1 MSKVVSDSNLIAFGK
16 AFKNN
21 LSDVAISGSYNDL
34 VDTPG
39 DLQEY
44 RQFTLFSPQAEGDY
58 PELPG
63 NNDWE

>member
-44 RQFTLFSPQAEGDY
+44 RQFTLFSDQAEGSY
-58 PELPG
+58 PSTPG
-63 NNDWE
+63 NND